1 MNKTPD
7 FRCNGARSA
16 IIAAFFLPTALALST
31 AYASA
36 PATTTTP
43 TEPTPPPT
51 AAYTNQPVYSERVDY
66 YPNYNSSNYNSSF
79 NSPSFSTTSYYYA
92 PLATFFFPPTPPP
105 LGGPILLFRRYGLSQ
120 PETQLPQ
127 LLPYVGEPFYAPLSA
142 HLHREDLS
150 KKQRTRLDAY
160 QAARSAQLIEL
171 HAKLVAVRDAAPAT
185 RIRTLQEFAAQQTPI
200 LAALELEAEALRE
213 NLVSGSFIQ
222 NGADWNDNRTWA
234 LGDDLRYESRVDE
247 FKVIRAS
254 AFFAAGFSPAQRRL
268 LRELAIEMDQPLT
281 EPTAELSLDAP
292 KPYFF
297 FAPET
302 ARIRLPDD
310 LSPEITAKIEAYQAA
325 KTSLKATLRAVIYK
339 NDRAFFSFNRTK
351 AFRALAVE
359 QAPALAQIEIQAEEI
374 RTLLA
379 PYPRASRPA
388 VPIIPESLNTR
399 IAGFLREK
407 QSLQR
412 TLVEKFAAIKAAF
425 PENRVEYIRLGD
437 SYGIEIVSNRRA
449 SRAEESKVTALR
461 AELAPFNTEQSRRLA
476 ALNREKDLI
485 QKSLLE
491 IAKTKL
497 KPDAT
502 AADVDGL
509 IKHFAQKFAE
519 SEGWQRYR
527 DYDTA
532 VFEPGLSPEQRRL
545 LFADALVQLDLP
557 LPRGSRDP

>member
-1 MNKTPD
+1 M
-7 FRCNGARSA
+7 
-16 IIAAFFLPTALALST
+16 
-31 AYASA
+31 
-36 PATTTTP
+36 
-43 TEPTPPPT
+43 
-51 AAYTNQPVYSERVDY
+51 
-66 YPNYNSSNYNSSF
+66 
-79 NSPSFSTTSYYYA
+79 
-92 PLATFFFPPTPPP
+92 
-105 LGGPILLFRRYGLSQ
+105 LFRRYGLSQ

-160 QAARSAQLIEL
+160 QATRSAQLIEL
-171 HAKLVAVRDAAPAT
+171 HAKLAAVRDLEPAARA
-185 RIRTLQEFAAQQTPI
+185 RILQEFAAQQTPI
-200 LAALELEAEALRE
+200 LATLEIEAEAFRE
-213 NLVSGSFIQ
+213 NLVNGSFFQ
-222 NGADWNDNRTWA
+222 SGADWNDNRTWA
-234 LGDDLRYESRVDE
+234 LGDDLRYESRIDE

-254 AFFAAGFSPAQRRL
+254 AFFAPGLSAAQRRL
-268 LRELAIEMDQPLT
+268 LRELAMELDQPLT
-281 EPTAELSLDAP
+281 EPTADLSLDTP

-297 FAPET
+297 FTPET
-302 ARIRLPDD
+302 ARIRLPDN
-310 LSPEITAKIEAYQAA
+310 LSPEITAKIDAYQAA
-325 KTSLKATLRAVIYK
+325 KTQLKATLRTAIYK

-351 AFRALAVE
+351 AFRALAEE
-359 QAPALAQIEIQAEEI
+359 QAPTLAQIEIQAEQI
-374 RTLLA
+374 RTLLV

-388 VPIIPESLNTR
+388 VPIISEALNAR

-412 TLVEKFAAIKAAF
+412 TLVDKFAAIKAAF

-437 SYGIEIVSNRRA
+437 SYGIEIVSNRRS
-449 SRAEESKVTALR
+449 SRAEEGKVTALR
-461 AELAPFNTEQSRRLA
+461 SELAPFNAEQSRRVA
-476 ALNREKDLI
+476 ALKREKDII

-491 IAKTKL
+491 VAKTKL
-497 KPDAT
+497 KADAT

-519 SEGWQRYR
+519 QEGWQRYR

-532 VFEPGLSPEQRRL
+532 VFEPNLSPEQRRL

>member
-1 MNKTPD
+1 MNIDP
-7 FRCNGARSA
+7 FIRCYRARLS
-16 IIAAFFLPTALALST
+16 IIAALFLNLAFALCSVQA
-31 AYASA
+31 A
-36 PATTTTP
+36 PATTP

-51 AAYTNQPVYSERVDY
+51 AAYTNQPVYNERVEY
-66 YPNYNSSNYNSSF
+66 YPNYNSSNYNGSF
-79 NSPSFSTTSYYYA
+79 SNPSFSTSSHYYA

-105 LGGPILLFRRYGLSQ
+105 LGGPIMLFRRYGLSQ

-160 QAARSAQLIEL
+160 QATRSAQLIEL
-171 HAKLVAVRDAAPAT
+171 HAKLAAVRDLEPAARAG
-185 RIRTLQEFAAQQTPI
+185 ILQEFAAQQTPI
-200 LAALELEAEALRE
+200 LATLEIEAEAFRE
-213 NLVSGSFIQ
+213 NLVNGSFFQ
-222 NGADWNDNRTWA
+222 SGADWNDNRTWA
-234 LGDDLRYESRVDE
+234 LGDDLRYESRIDE

-254 AFFAAGFSPAQRRL
+254 AFFAPGLSAAQRRL
-268 LRELAIEMDQPLT
+268 LRELAMELDQPLT
-281 EPTAELSLDAP
+281 EPTADLSLDTP

-297 FAPET
+297 FTPET
-302 ARIRLPDD
+302 ARIRLPDN
-310 LSPEITAKIEAYQAA
+310 LSPEITAKIDAYQAA
-325 KTSLKATLRAVIYK
+325 KTQLKSTLRTAIYK

-351 AFRALAVE
+351 AFRALAEE
-359 QAPALAQIEIQAEEI
+359 QAPALAQIEIQAEQI
-374 RTLLA
+374 RTLLV

-388 VPIIPESLNTR
+388 VPIISEALNAR

-412 TLVEKFAAIKAAF
+412 TLVDKFAAIKAAF

-437 SYGIEIVSNRRA
+437 SYGIEIVSNRRS
-449 SRAEESKVTALR
+449 SRAEEGKVTALR
-461 AELAPFNTEQSRRLA
+461 SELAPFNAEQSRRVA
-476 ALNREKDLI
+476 ALKREKDII

-491 IAKTKL
+491 VAKTKL
-497 KPDAT
+497 KADAT

-519 SEGWQRYR
+519 QEGWQRYR

-532 VFEPGLSPEQRRL
+532 VFEPNLSPEQRRL

>member
-1 MNKTPD
+1 L
-7 FRCNGARSA
+7 
-16 IIAAFFLPTALALST
+16 AFTLCSVRA
-31 AYASA
+31 A
-36 PATTTTP
+36 PATPP

-51 AAYTNQPVYSERVDY
+51 AAYTNQPIYNERVEY
-66 YPNYNSSNYNSSF
+66 YPNYNSSNYNGSF
-79 NSPSFSTTSYYYA
+79 SNPSFSTTSHHYA

-105 LGGPILLFRRYGLSQ
+105 LGGPVMLFRRYGLSQ

-160 QAARSAQLIEL
+160 QAARSAQQIEL
-171 HAKLVAVRDAAPAT
+171 HAKLTAVRDAEPAARA
-185 RIRTLQEFAAQQTPI
+185 RILQEFAAQQTPL

-213 NLVSGSFIQ
+213 NLVSGTFFQS
-222 NGADWNDNRTWA
+222 GADWNDNRSWA
-234 LGDDLRYESRVDE
+234 LGDDLRYESRIDE

-254 AFFAAGFSPAQRRL
+254 AFFAPGLSPAQRRL

-281 EPTAELSLDAP
+281 EPTADLSLDAP

-297 FAPET
+297 FTPET

-310 LSPEITAKIEAYQAA
+310 LSPEITAKIDAYQAA
-325 KTSLKATLRAVIYK
+325 KTQLKSALRAAIYK
-339 NDRAFFSFNRTK
+339 NDRAFFGFNRTK
-351 AFRALAVE
+351 AFRALAEE

-374 RTLLA
+374 RTLLV

-388 VPIIPESLNTR
+388 VPIITEALSTR

-412 TLVEKFAAIKAAF
+412 TLVEKFAAIKTAF

-437 SYGIEIVSNRRA
+437 SYGIEIVSNRRS
-449 SRAEESKVTALR
+449 SRAEEGKVTALR
-461 AELAPFNTEQSRRLA
+461 AELAPFNADQTRRVA
-476 ALNREKDLI
+476 ALNREKDII

-491 IAKTKL
+491 VAKTKL
-497 KPDAT
+497 KADAT

-519 SEGWQRYR
+519 QEGWQRYR

>member
-1 MNKTPD
+1 MNMNP
-7 FRCNGARSA
+7 FIRCYRARLSIISA
-16 IIAAFFLPTALALST
+16 LFLNLAFTLCSVQA
-31 AYASA
+31 A
-36 PATTTTP
+36 PATPP

-51 AAYTNQPVYSERVDY
+51 AAYTNQPIYNERVEY
-66 YPNYNSSNYNSSF
+66 YPNYNSSNYNGSF
-79 NSPSFSTTSYYYA
+79 SNPSFSTTSHHYA

-105 LGGPILLFRRYGLSQ
+105 LGGPVMLFRRYGLSQ

-160 QAARSAQLIEL
+160 QAARSAQQIEL
-171 HAKLVAVRDAAPAT
+171 HAKLTAVRDAEPAARA
-185 RIRTLQEFAAQQTPI
+185 RILQEFAAQQTPL

-213 NLVSGSFIQ
+213 NLVSGTFFQS
-222 NGADWNDNRTWA
+222 GADWNDNRSWA
-234 LGDDLRYESRVDE
+234 LGDDLRYESRIDE

-254 AFFAAGFSPAQRRL
+254 AFFAPGLSPAQRRL

-281 EPTAELSLDAP
+281 EPTADLSLDAP

-297 FAPET
+297 FTPET

-310 LSPEITAKIEAYQAA
+310 LSPEITAKIDAYQAA
-325 KTSLKATLRAVIYK
+325 KTQLKSALRAAIYK
-339 NDRAFFSFNRTK
+339 NDRAFFGFNRTK
-351 AFRALAVE
+351 AFRALAEE

-374 RTLLA
+374 RTLLV

-388 VPIIPESLNTR
+388 VPIITEALSTR

-412 TLVEKFAAIKAAF
+412 TLVEKFAAIKTAF

-437 SYGIEIVSNRRA
+437 SYGIEIVSNRRS
-449 SRAEESKVTALR
+449 SRAEEGKVTALR
-461 AELAPFNTEQSRRLA
+461 AELAPFNADQTRRVA
-476 ALNREKDLI
+476 ALNREKDII

-491 IAKTKL
+491 VAKTKL
-497 KPDAT
+497 KADAT

-519 SEGWQRYR
+519 QEGWQRYR

>member
-1 MNKTPD
+1 MNTTPD
-7 FRCNGARSA
+7 LRCCRARLSIISA
-16 IIAAFFLPTALALST
+16 LVLSLALT
-31 AYASA
+31 LCVVRASA
-36 PATTTTP
+36 PATTTP
-43 TEPTPPPT
+43 AEPTPPPT
-51 AAYTNQPVYSERVDY
+51 AAYTNQPVYNERVEY
-66 YPNYNSSNYNSSF
+66 YPNYNSSNYNGSF
-79 NSPSFSTTSYYYA
+79 SNPSFSTTSYYYA

-160 QAARSAQLIEL
+160 QATRSAQLIEL
-171 HAKLVAVRDAAPAT
+171 HSKLTAVRDAEPAART
-185 RIRTLQEFAAQQTPI
+185 RILQAFAAQQTPI
-200 LAALELEAEALRE
+200 LAALEIEAEALRE
-213 NLVSGSFIQ
+213 NLVNGTFFQS
-222 NGADWNDNRTWA
+222 GADWNDNRTWA
-234 LGDDLRYESRVDE
+234 LGDDLRYESRIDE

-254 AFFAAGFSPAQRRL
+254 AFFAPGLSPAQRRL
-268 LRELAIEMDQPLT
+268 LRELAMELDQPLT
-281 EPTAELSLDAP
+281 EPTADLSLDAP
-292 KPYFF
+292 RPYFF
-297 FAPET
+297 FTPET

-310 LSPEITAKIEAYQAA
+310 LSSEITAKIDAYQTA
-325 KTSLKATLRAVIYK
+325 KTQLKSALRTAIYK

-351 AFRALAVE
+351 AFRALAEE

-379 PYPRASRPA
+379 PYPRDSRPA
-388 VPIIPESLNTR
+388 VPVISEALNAR

-412 TLVEKFAAIKAAF
+412 TLVEKFATIKTAF

-437 SYGIEIVSNRRA
+437 SYGIEIVSNRRS
-449 SRAEESKVTALR
+449 SRAQESKVTALR
-461 AELAPFNTEQSRRLA
+461 AELAPFNAEQSRRVA
-476 ALNREKDLI
+476 ALNREKDMI

-491 IAKTKL
+491 VAKTKL
-497 KPDAT
+497 KADAT
-502 AADVDGL
+502 AADVNGL
-509 IKHFAQKFAE
+509 IEHFAKKFAE
-519 SEGWQRYR
+519 QEGWQRYR